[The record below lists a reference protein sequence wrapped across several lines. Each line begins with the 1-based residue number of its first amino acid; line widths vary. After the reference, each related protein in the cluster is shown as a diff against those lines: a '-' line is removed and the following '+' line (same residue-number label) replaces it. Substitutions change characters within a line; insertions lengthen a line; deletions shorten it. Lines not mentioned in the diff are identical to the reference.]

1 MKPMSAVAALMLL
14 ATALPACR
22 QAQAQAQATPAP
34 AAAPI
39 APGQPVAG
47 ASQEEWSKRWWRW
60 ALSFD
65 DDDGPVADPD
75 GSQCALGQHGP
86 VWFLAGTYGTARTI
100 RSCHVPAGKTLFFP
114 LINYITLLP
123 EDERESCGS
132 LKRRAA
138 ALTQSPAGLVLEVNG
153 KRFKGL
159 AAHRQ
164 ATRSCFRVFDDD
176 DTLAAANGYYVAIG
190 PLKPGR
196 YTLNFGGILSD
207 MSQAVTY
214 TLDVE

>member
-1 MKPMSAVAALMLL
+1 MHLTRTLAAALLL
-14 ATALPACR
+14 AATLPAL
-22 QAQAQAQATPAP
+22 AQSTAPLAP
-34 AAAPI
+34 AKAI
-39 APGQPVAG
+39 AG

-65 DDDGPVADPD
+65 DDESPVADRD
-75 GSQCALGQHGP
+75 GRFCSLGQSGP

-100 RSCHVPAGKTLFFP
+100 RSCRVPAGKTLFFP
-114 LINYITLLP
+114 LINYVTLQP
-123 EDERESCGS
+123 EDEDESCAS

-138 ALTQSPAGLVLEVNG
+138 RLTASPAALVLEVNG
-153 KRFKGL
+153 KRFNGL
-159 AAHRQ
+159 AAHRL
-164 ATRSCFRVFDDD
+164 ATQRCFRVFEDD
-176 DTLAAANGYYVAIG
+176 DTLAAGNGYYVALG

-196 YTLNFGGILSD
+196 YTLNFGGILPE

>member
-1 MKPMSAVAALMLL
+1 MKTTLTLAATLLAAAQAVAQQAPPLIP
-14 ATALPACR
+14 PAK
-22 QAQAQAQATPAP
+22 
-34 AAAPI
+34 
-39 APGQPVAG
+39 PVAG

-65 DDDGPVADPD
+65 DDDSPVADRN
-75 GSQCALGQHGP
+75 GSLCAEGQSGP

-100 RSCHVPAGKTLFFP
+100 RSCRVPAGKTLFFP
-114 LINYITLLP
+114 LINYVTFEP
-123 EDERESCGS
+123 EDADESCAS

-138 ALTQSPAGLVLEVNG
+138 ELTPAPDALVLEVNG
-153 KRFKGL
+153 KRFTGL

-164 ATRSCFRVFDDD
+164 ATRRCFHIADDD
-176 DTLAAANGYYVAIG
+176 DTLAAGNGFYVALG
-190 PLKPGR
+190 PLQRGR
-196 YTLNFGGILSD
+196 YTLNFGGILPG